1 MIRSEGLWMA
11 RPPRL
16 EFAGACWY
24 VTGRSL
30 PRRELFRDDV
40 DRAEFLT
47 SLSKVVSMLR
57 WRISTFVLLR
67 SQYHLV
73 LETPEPN
80 LSRGMRQLNGVYTQY
95 YNRRH
100 DKSGAVFHGRYRSI
114 LVEVDAH
121 LTSLARYVLWLP
133 VKAGLARTPADW
145 KWSSFDAVCGLAS
158 PPRWLDI
165 DVLPAIF
172 GKSRRKSREKLHEFL
187 LKGRASGYE
196 PSRHVRAQVF
206 LGSEEFRRKAISSA
220 SGKAGRERATPR
232 ITGIRRPTMRG
243 ILAATSQVFDT
254 SEGDLRRKRRGPA
267 RKAAAFVARSEGALK
282 LPEIGRA
289 LGIREFS
296 ASHLASEGEKL
307 YLTDIDFRRR
317 VELIRSKLGLV

>member
-1 MIRSEGLWMA
+1 MIPAEVLAMA
-11 RPPRL
+11 RPPRR

-40 DRAEFLT
+40 DRAEFLA

-57 WRISTFVLLR
+57 WRVSTFVLLR
-67 SQYHLV
+67 SQYHLI

-80 LSRGMRQLNGVYTQY
+80 LARGMRQLNGVYTQY

-100 DKSGAVFHGRYRSI
+100 DKSGAVLHGRYRSI
-114 LVEVDAH
+114 LVEKDTH
-121 LTSLARYVLWLP
+121 LTDLARYVMWLP
-133 VKAGLARTPADW
+133 VKAGLGSTPAEW
-145 KWSSFDAVCGLAS
+145 KWSSFGAVCGLAS

-165 DVLPAIF
+165 DVLPAAF
-172 GKSRRKSREKLHEFL
+172 GRHRRRSREKLREFL
-187 LKGRASGYE
+187 LAGRTSGYE

-206 LGSEEFRRKAISSA
+206 LGSEDFRRKAIQSS
-220 SGKAGRERATPR
+220 SGKAGAARATPR
-232 ITGIRRPTMRG
+232 VTGIRRPTMRG
-243 ILAATSQVFDT
+243 ILAATSEVFDT
-254 SEGDLRRKRRGPA
+254 SEVELKRKRRGPA
-267 RKAAAFVARSEGALK
+267 RKAAAFVARREGALK

-307 YLTDIDFRRR
+307 YLTDINFRRR
-317 VELIRSKLGLV
+317 VESIRAKLGLM